1 MYVFLPTPWA
11 LSCYS
16 LYLQCQV
23 YGQRPKKAGQRN
35 NHQGSSIDAT
45 EDDIAVDWGV
55 LRAGKVIVWDAKV

>member
-1 MYVFLPTPWA
+1 MYAFLLTTWP
-11 LSCYS
+11 LLCYS
-16 LYLQCQV
+16 LHLQYQV